1 MLSVSMATTAFVIL
15 VSTLFGYKPLVKH
28 SDSIKSKRVFHF
40 PFVSKIGRQTAS
52 GKKLFFFTV
61 KRRVLI
67 KLSVNQRMVHRHNKI
82 VGKKSSLPPPPPLPS
97 KIKETRTYVKQL
109 EYELERLE
117 SMQPTALDAV
127 RFHRFVS
134 WRKYYIVVVHFPFL
148 VNKRFTRSIEVSTG
162 RVNQSTEC
170 RRVFY
175 RFSFSIFYRY
185 VCGRCHIVSK
195 KKVSGKSDL
204 FVFHSGFESVP
215 HKLLARALFY
225 LNRAFI
231 VHFLVRS
238 IDQSIDRST
247 VDTKQM
253 AQNTTRSSD
262 THTVIHSDT
271 PTSAISTCFFQP
283 LRYFDF
289 DQWNVSSCFLFFQ
302 FFLDASALT
311 FHGPFFMFA
320 MKMPSQQLLRKWFHI
335 HWVTEKSHVF
345 NGFWSECQWLN
356 FWWNSI
362 DSQDGFDSNHGFTI

>member
-1 MLSVSMATTAFVIL
+1 MPCDFTGLFRGENITLSLCI
-15 VSTLFGYKPLVKH
+15 
-28 SDSIKSKRVFHF
+28 FHF
-40 PFVSKIGRQTAS
+40 LWTNVPRGRLKCRLDESTNRPNADECSTDFHFRYFTDMFVGAAI
-52 GKKLFFFTV
+52 
-61 KRRVLI
+61 
-67 KLSVNQRMVHRHNKI
+67 
-82 VGKKSSLPPPPPLPS
+82 SL
-97 KIKETRTYVKQL
+97 V
-109 EYELERLE
+109 
-117 SMQPTALDAV
+117 
-127 RFHRFVS
+127 
-134 WRKYYIVVVHFPFL
+134 
-148 VNKRFTRSIEVSTG
+148 
-162 RVNQSTEC
+162 
-170 RRVFY
+170 
-175 RFSFSIFYRY
+175 
-185 VCGRCHIVSK
+185 K

-215 HKLLARALFY
+215 YKLLARALFY

-283 LRYFDF
+283 LRCFDF
-289 DQWNVSSCFLFFQ
+289 DQWNDSSCFLFFQ

-362 DSQDGFDSNHGFTI
+362 DSQDGFDSNHGFW